1 MEFVIQKSDLVREL
15 QTVTGVVEKRTTLP
29 ILANL
34 LLEAQTGGIEVGAS
48 DLEISIR
55 GKVSAKV
62 KGTGSVTLPANK
74 LHEIA
79 RLLPGAEVTFKVLE
93 RSQVAISCERT
104 RYRISGQPRDEFPS
118 FLEVDRGESIQVPG
132 EMLRRMIA
140 RVAFA
145 ASMESMDPS
154 LRGALLLVQKGQI
167 TLVATDGYRL
177 SYVSQKAPVAP
188 AGGEVRLV
196 IPRKA
201 LLELQKLL
209 GEVADGETLAFGTK
223 GNHVFFL
230 VGAHVLTS
238 TVPVLNFPKYDQ
250 VMPKAYQTS
259 IVLPTE
265 GLMEAVKRVALLA
278 SDRFG
283 RVVKFELSPGKLEL
297 SSGTEM
303 GEAADELPVDYEG
316 VERKVSFSSQFI
328 LDFLSVVDTPSVKM
342 EMEPGAPGDGDG
354 QRAKRGADAPVEFRP
369 GPAEEMEY
377 RYIVMPRN
385 V

>member
-34 LLEAQTGGIEVGAS
+34 LLEVQAGTIQVGAS

-55 GKVSAKV
+55 GKVPAKV
-62 KGTGSVTLPANK
+62 KGSGSVTLPANK

-79 RLLPGAEVTFKVLE
+79 RLLPGSEVTFKVLE

-104 RYRISGQPRDEFPS
+104 RYKIAGQPRDEFPS
-118 FLEVDRGESIQVPG
+118 FLDVEQAEAMQVPG
-132 EMLRRMIA
+132 GMLRRMIA

-154 LRGALLLVQKGQI
+154 LRGALFLMQKGQI

-177 SYVSQKAPVAP
+177 AYVSQKAAIAP
-188 AGGEVRLV
+188 AGGEVKLV
-196 IPRKA
+196 VPRKA

-209 GEVADGETLAFGTK
+209 GDVADGENISFGTK
-223 GNHVFFL
+223 GNHVFFI
-230 VGAHVLTS
+230 VGSHVLTS

-259 IVLPTE
+259 IELPTE
-265 GLMEAVKRVALLA
+265 GLMESVRRVALLA

-283 RVVKFELSPGKLEL
+283 RVVKFELSSGKLEL

-303 GEAADELPVDYEG
+303 GEAADELPVEYEG
-316 VERKVSFSSQFI
+316 EERKVSFSAQFI
-328 LDFLSVVDTPSVKM
+328 LDFLSVVDTANVRM
-342 EMEPGAPGDGDG
+342 QMEPTAQGDAD
-354 QRAKRGADAPVEFRP
+354 RARRGTDAPVEFRP
-369 GPAEEMEY
+369 GVSEDMEY

-385 V
+385 L

>member
-34 LLEAQTGGIEVGAS
+34 LLEVQAGTIQVGAS

-55 GKVSAKV
+55 GKVPAKV

-79 RLLPGAEVTFKVLE
+79 RLLPGSEVTFKVLE

-104 RYRISGQPRDEFPS
+104 RYKIAGQPRDEFPS
-118 FLEVDRGESIQVPG
+118 FLDVEQAEGMEIPG
-132 EMLRRMIA
+132 GMLRRMIA

-154 LRGALLLVQKGQI
+154 LRGALFLMQKGQI

-177 SYVSQKAPVAP
+177 AYVSQKAAIAP
-188 AGGEVRLV
+188 AGGEVKLV
-196 IPRKA
+196 VPRKA

-209 GEVADGETLAFGTK
+209 GDVADGENISFGTK
-223 GNHVFFL
+223 GNHVFFI
-230 VGAHVLTS
+230 VGSHVLTS

-259 IVLPTE
+259 IELPTE
-265 GLMEAVKRVALLA
+265 GLMESVRRVALLA

-283 RVVKFELSPGKLEL
+283 RVVKFELSSGKLEL
-297 SSGTEM
+297 NSGTEM
-303 GEAADELPVDYEG
+303 GEAADELPVEYEG
-316 VERKVSFSSQFI
+316 EERKVSFSAQFI
-328 LDFLSVVDTPSVKM
+328 LDFLSVVDTANVRM
-342 EMEPGAPGDGDG
+342 QMEPTAQGEPD
-354 QRAKRGADAPVEFRP
+354 RARRGTDAPVEFRP
-369 GPAEEMEY
+369 GVAEDMEY

-385 V
+385 L

>member
-34 LLEAQTGGIEVGAS
+34 LLEVQEGTIQVGAS

-55 GKVSAKV
+55 GKVPAKV
-62 KGTGSVTLPANK
+62 KGSGSVTLPANK

-79 RLLPGAEVTFKVLE
+79 RLLPGSEVTFKVLE

-104 RYRISGQPRDEFPS
+104 RYKIAGQPRDEFPS
-118 FLEVDRGESIQVPG
+118 FLDVEKAEAMEIPG
-132 EMLRRMIA
+132 ALLRKMIA

-154 LRGALLLVQKGQI
+154 LRGALFLVQKGQI

-177 SYVSQKAPVAP
+177 AYVSQKTEISP
-188 AGGEVRLV
+188 AGGEVKLV
-196 IPRKA
+196 VPRKA

-209 GEVADGETLAFGTK
+209 GEVADGENISFGTK
-223 GNHVFFL
+223 GNHVFFI
-230 VGAHVLTS
+230 VGSHVLTS

-259 IVLPTE
+259 IELPTE

-283 RVVKFELSPGKLEL
+283 RVVKFDLSSGKLEL
-297 SSGTEM
+297 NSGTEM
-303 GEAADELPVDYEG
+303 GEAADELPVEYEG
-316 VERKVSFSSQFI
+316 AEQKVSFSAQFI
-328 LDFLSVVDTPSVKM
+328 LDFLSVVDTANVRM
-342 EMEPGAPGDGDG
+342 QMEPTAQGDSD
-354 QRAKRGADAPVEFRP
+354 RARRGTDAPVEFRP
-369 GPAEEMEY
+369 GVSEDMEY

-385 V
+385 L

>member
-34 LLEAQTGGIEVGAS
+34 LLEVQGGTIQVGAS

-55 GKVSAKV
+55 GKVPAKV
-62 KGTGSVTLPANK
+62 KGPGSVTLPATK

-104 RYRISGQPRDEFPS
+104 RYKIAGQPRDEFPS
-118 FLEVDRGESIQVPG
+118 FLEVEQVEAIDVPG
-132 EMLRRMIA
+132 ATLRRMIA
-140 RVAFA
+140 RVSFA

-177 SYVSQKAPVAP
+177 AYVSQKAAVAP

-196 IPRKA
+196 VPRKA
-201 LLELQKLL
+201 LLELEKLL
-209 GEVADGETLAFGTK
+209 GEVADGQNISFGTK
-223 GNHVFFL
+223 GNHVFFI
-230 VGAHVLTS
+230 VGSHILTS

-250 VMPKAYQTS
+250 VMPKGYQTS
-259 IVLPTE
+259 IELPTG
-265 GLMEAVKRVALLA
+265 GLSEAVKRVALLA

-283 RVVKFELSPGKLEL
+283 RVVKFDLSSGKLEL
-297 SSGTEM
+297 NSGTEM
-303 GEAADELPVDYEG
+303 GEAIDEMPVEYQGD
-316 VERKVSFSSQFI
+316 ERKVSFSAQFI
-328 LDFLSVVDTPSVKM
+328 LDFLSVVDTASVRM
-342 EMEPGAPGDGDG
+342 QMEPTAGDSD
-354 QRAKRGADAPVEFRP
+354 RARRGADAPVEFRP
-369 GPAEEMEY
+369 AVSEEMDY

-385 V
+385 L

>member
-34 LLEAQTGGIEVGAS
+34 LLEAQGDTIQVGAS

-55 GKVSAKV
+55 GKVPAKV

-79 RLLPGAEVTFKVLE
+79 RLLPGASVTFKVLE

-104 RYRISGQPRDEFPS
+104 RYKIAGQPRDEFPS
-118 FLEVDRGESIQVPG
+118 FLDVDRADAIEVPG
-132 EMLRRMIA
+132 SMLRKMIA
-140 RVAFA
+140 RVSFA

-154 LRGALLLVQKGQI
+154 LRGALFLVQKGQI

-177 SYVSQKAPVAP
+177 AFVSQKASVAP
-188 AGGEVRLV
+188 AAGEVKLV
-196 IPRKA
+196 VPRKA

-209 GEVADGETLAFGTK
+209 GEVADGENIFFGTK
-223 GNHVFFL
+223 GNHVFFI
-230 VGAHVLTS
+230 VGPHTLTS

-259 IVLPTE
+259 IELPTE

-283 RVVKFELSPGKLEL
+283 RVVKFDLASDKLEL

-303 GEAADELPVDYEG
+303 GEAADELPVEYKGD
-316 VERKVSFSSQFI
+316 ERKVSFSAQFI
-328 LDFLSVVDTPSVKM
+328 LDFLSVVDTGNVRM
-342 EMEPGAPGDGDG
+342 QMEPTAQGDSE
-354 QRAKRGADAPVEFRP
+354 RARRGTDAPVEFRP
-369 GPAEEMEY
+369 GVSEDMEY

-385 V
+385 L

>member
-34 LLEAQTGGIEVGAS
+34 LLEAQAGAIEVGAS

-55 GKVSAKV
+55 GKVPAKV

-79 RLLPGAEVTFKVLE
+79 RLLPGAEVSFKVLE

-104 RYRISGQPRDEFPS
+104 RYKIAGQPRDEFPS
-118 FLEVDRGESIQVPG
+118 FLEVDPKEAIQVPG
-132 EMLRRMIA
+132 GVLRRMIA

-167 TLVATDGYRL
+167 TVVATDGYRL
-177 SYVSQKAPVAP
+177 SYVSQKAAVAP
-188 AGGEVRLV
+188 SGGEVRLV
-196 IPRKA
+196 VPRKA

-209 GEVADGETLAFGTK
+209 GEVADGENLSFGTK

-230 VGAHVLTS
+230 VGSHVLTS

-259 IVLPTE
+259 VTLPTE
-265 GLMEAVKRVALLA
+265 GLMESVKRVALLA

-303 GEAADELPVDYEG
+303 GEAADELPVEYDG

-328 LDFLSVVDTPSVKM
+328 LDFLSVVDTPSVRM
-342 EMEPGAPGDGDG
+342 EMEPVAAGDGDVERG
-354 QRAKRGADAPVEFRP
+354 KRGTEAPVEFRP
-369 GPAEEMEY
+369 ALADDMEY

-385 V
+385 L